1 MSTSRKVLIGGLG
14 LLLTLTMVLAG
25 CGPTEPP
32 APEET
37 EEPTEEPTEE
47 ASVDVSVALLMP
59 GTISD
64 GGWNGLAYEGL
75 QQLAEEGF
83 DVAYTENV
91 PQADIPA
98 VARGY
103 ADDGYDLIF
112 GNGWQFG
119 TAFMEVAA
127 EYPDISFFV
136 NATAPPEGVPSNL
149 QFVDPSPHLAA
160 YMTGALA
167 ALVSESNVVGFVGG
181 GDNPVQRA
189 IGNAFV
195 QGAEETVEGTTAL
208 QVITGDYNDASRG
221 REAALTMI
229 GNGADVLWHAA
240 DITGLGVIAAAV
252 DSDAIAIGCYS
263 DQTSIWYPSFATS
276 VTEDLA
282 YMVYSRGHTVADG
295 TFEGGGDWTPPFTD
309 IWKFSAGGSRFNT
322 EIVSE
327 ETIAQID
334 EIIEQLEN
342 GTIEVPYVTE

>member
-1 MSTSRKVLIGGLG
+1 
-14 LLLTLTMVLAG
+14 MVLAG
-25 CGPTEPP
+25 CGSAETPAVEEPEEP
-32 APEET
+32 SSEET
-37 EEPTEEPTEE
+37 EP
-47 ASVDVSVALLMP
+47 SVDVSVALLMP

-64 GGWNGLAYEGL
+64 GGWNGLAYQGL

-91 PQADIPA
+91 PQADIPS

-119 TAFMEVAA
+119 SAFMEVAA
-127 EYPDISFFV
+127 EYPDIYFFV
-136 NATAPPEGVPSNL
+136 NATAPEGVPSNL
-149 QFVDPSPHLAA
+149 QFVDPSPHLAS

-167 ALVSESNVVGFVGG
+167 ALVSENNVVGFVGG

-189 IGNAFV
+189 MGNAYA

-208 QVITGDYNDASRG
+208 QVITGDYNDAARG

-229 GNGADVLWHAA
+229 GNGADVIWHAA

-252 DSDAIAIGCYS
+252 DSGAIAIGCYS
-263 DQTSIWYPSFATS
+263 DQTSIWYPSFASSLTM
-276 VTEDLA
+276 DLA
-282 YMVYSRGHTVADG
+282 YMVYSRGHAVADG
-295 TFEGGGDWTPPFTD
+295 TFEGGGDWMPTFSD
-309 IWKFSAGGSRFNT
+309 IWKFSAGEPRFNS
-322 EIVSE
+322 EIVSDDMV
-327 ETIAQID
+327 AQID
-334 EIIEQLEN
+334 EIIANLEN